1 MDTQGYKANEV
12 CTEPFALLLYW
23 KLGKSY
29 HLGLKR
35 QKKKV
40 ARCLTALPILQS
52 EAYIKPWENINLG
65 MYTWKKKFCPD
76 LAWGR
81 TYGKYQHLG
90 YLGPTIPFLG
100 FRFRL

>member
-23 KLGKSY
+23 KLEKSY

-52 EAYIKPWENINLG
+52 EAYNKPWENINPG
-65 MYTWKKKFCPD
+65 MYTWKKNSVQI
-76 LAWGR
+76 W
-81 TYGKYQHLG
+81 LG
-90 YLGPTIPFLG
+90 EGHTVNTSIWDT
-100 FRFRL
+100 